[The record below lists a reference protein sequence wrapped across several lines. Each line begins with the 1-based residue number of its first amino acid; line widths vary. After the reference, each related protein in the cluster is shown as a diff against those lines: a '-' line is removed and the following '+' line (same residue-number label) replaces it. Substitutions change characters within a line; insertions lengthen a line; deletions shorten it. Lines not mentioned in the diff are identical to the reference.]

1 MTLMTR
7 IRADLIKAFLAIST
21 QPSAFLAES

>member
-7 IRADLIKAFLAIST
+7 IRADLIKMLLAISP